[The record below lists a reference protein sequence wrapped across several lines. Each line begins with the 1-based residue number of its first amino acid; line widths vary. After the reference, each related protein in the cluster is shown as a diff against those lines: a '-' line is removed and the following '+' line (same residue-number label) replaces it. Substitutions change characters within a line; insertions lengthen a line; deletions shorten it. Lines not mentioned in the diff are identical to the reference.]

1 MQLYIHRRKQKN
13 NSKPYLISYTKAN
26 SKCFIDINIK
36 HKTIK
41 LLEENLGENICDLR

>member
-1 MQLYIHRRKQKN
+1 MQLYIHRQNKS
-13 NSKPYLISYTKAN
+13 SKPCLISYIKTN

-41 LLEENLGENICDLR
+41 LLEEKLEYICDLE